1 MTASDVLLI
10 VAVVGAFVGLTA
22 CIGVAMASKHSH
34 KVYPGAKVDRF
45 RDLVVMNVPAIPF
58 LILLSASYFS
68 GVENGRYFT
77 LALALCAGFTL
88 GGHFLP
94 PVKHARG
101 RFRTAYAKNP
111 PWR

>member
-1 MTASDVLLI
+1 MTASDLLLI
-10 VAVVGAFVGLTA
+10 VAVVGAFVGFTA
-22 CIGVAMASKHSH
+22 FIGVAMASEHSH
-34 KVYPGAKVDRF
+34 KVYPGTKVDRF
-45 RDLVVMNVPAIPF
+45 RDLVVMNVPALPF
-58 LILLSASYFS
+58 LTLLSASCFS
-68 GVENGRYFT
+68 GVEDGPCFT

-94 PVKHARG
+94 PVKRARE